1 MSESPQA
8 VFLSYAREDA
18 GAARRIADAL
28 RSSGLEVWFDENELR
43 GGDAWDAKIRHQID
57 ACTLFVPLIS
67 THTQGRSKG
76 YFRLEWKLAVDQT
89 HLLAEGVP
97 FVAPVAI
104 DDTPESGALVPA
116 EFLKVQWTRLP
127 GALPT
132 PEFVTQVKRLLS
144 RQRPAAAGTHAG
156 GGFHPSTISP
166 VTSAPAKKSGMPAWI
181 WAAVAAAVV
190 GVALVVLRRPA
201 ATPPN
206 SPPPAS
212 TLPAANAPAVVAPPS
227 AAANEKSIAVLPFE
241 NMSEEKDASA
251 FFADGVHEDILTNL
265 SFVRDLHVVS
275 RTSVMQYR
283 NTTKPISQIAREL
296 NVAYILEGS
305 VRRAGNKVRV
315 TGQLIHAATDEH
327 VWAKAYDRDVTD
339 VFAIQAELAQA
350 IAGALQA
357 AISPAEKS
365 LLERKPTENPAAY
378 DLYLKARQRQSRG
391 GYSDEEGVI
400 ALLDQA
406 VELDPNF
413 AEAWAMLGARHAFAY
428 FNRDR
433 SPSRLAQAK
442 TAIETAIHL
451 APNDPAV
458 IEAGGDYYYYGYRDY
473 ARATEQYEKLAQLR
487 PNDESVFASLAYIH
501 RRQGQARES
510 LADFRRALELDPD
523 NGRETAE
530 YINTL
535 MGCRLYD
542 DALVVGNRYLQ
553 KHPDHLFIA
562 AGVAEVDYAA
572 HGSTDKFRAF
582 AQRTVPPE
590 NQAEFL
596 YIRQLNARLLGD
608 WAEAIRLDHEQRYF
622 DADTDTPRW
631 MQDVLAAATLAE
643 AGDTSAARSRA
654 GEAVVVMNAEL
665 ARQPLSAILW
675 ASLSLGH
682 ALLGEKD
689 EALRC
694 GDKAR
699 EILPESHDAIQGS
712 NVAILRASALAY
724 AGEKDQALAEFERL
738 LHVPFGLNPVFE
750 RGMFFGTWK
759 PLRDDPRFQAL
770 VNDPRNNA
778 PLF

>member
-28 RSSGLEVWFDENELR
+28 RSHGLEVWFDENELR

-67 THTQGRSKG
+67 AHTQGRSKG

-97 FVAPVAI
+97 FIAPVAI

-132 PEFVTQVKRLLS
+132 PEFVAQVKRLLGRHHAS
-144 RQRPAAAGTHAG
+144 ASGVPAASGYHPAAAV
-156 GGFHPSTISP
+156 PI
-166 VTSAPAKKSGMPAWI
+166 APPPPKKSGIPVSI
-181 WAAVAAAVV
+181 WAALAIVVV
-190 GVALVVLRRPA
+190 GVAVVMRRPSPSPVS
-201 ATPPN
+201 TPPPSN
-206 SPPPAS
+206 A
-212 TLPAANAPAVVAPPS
+212 TIAAPPAVVPVV
-227 AAANEKSIAVLPFE
+227 NEKSIAVLPFE

-265 SFVRDLHVVS
+265 SFVRDLRVVS
-275 RTSVMQYR
+275 RTSVAQYR

-296 NVAYILEGS
+296 GVAYILEGS

-350 IAGALQA
+350 IAAALQA

-365 LLERKPTENPAAY
+365 LLERKPTDNPAAY
-378 DLYLKARQRQSRG
+378 DLYLKARQQQSQG
-391 GYSDEEGVI
+391 GFGDEEAVI

-406 VELDPNF
+406 VQLDPNF
-413 AEAWAMLGARHAFAY
+413 AEAWGMLAARHAFAY

-433 SPSRLAQAK
+433 SPARLAQAK
-442 TAIETAIHL
+442 TAIETALHL
-451 APNDPAV
+451 APDDPAV
-458 IEAGGDYYYYGYRDY
+458 IEDAGDYYYYGYRDY
-473 ARATEQYEKLAQLR
+473 ARATEQYEKLARLR
-487 PNDESVFASLAYIH
+487 PNDEAVFASLAYIH

-523 NGRETAE
+523 NGRETSE
-530 YINTL
+530 LISTL
-535 MGCRLYD
+535 MGCRFYD
-542 DALVVGNRYLQ
+542 EILLVGDRYLQ

-562 AGVAEVDYAA
+562 SMVASVDYAA
-572 HGSTDKFRAF
+572 HGSSDKLKAF
-582 AQRTVPPE
+582 AKRTVPAE
-590 NQAEFL
+590 NRSEFL
-596 YIRQLNARLLGD
+596 YIRLTNARLQGD
-608 WAEAIRLDHEQRYF
+608 WAEAIRLDREQRYF

-643 AGDTSAARSRA
+643 SGDMPAARSRA

-699 EILPESHDAIQGS
+699 EILPESRDAIQGS

-738 LHVPFGLNPVFE
+738 LHKPFGLNPVFE
-750 RGMFFGTWK
+750 RGMFSGSWK

-770 VNDPRNNA
+770 VNDAKNNA

>member
-18 GAARRIADAL
+18 APALRIAEAL
-28 RSSGLEVWFDENELR
+28 RSSGIEVWFDQNELR
-43 GGDAWDAKIRHQID
+43 GGDAWDAKIRRQIKEC
-57 ACTLFVPLIS
+57 ALFVPVIS
-67 THTQGRSKG
+67 AHTQSRGEG
-76 YFRLEWKLAVDQT
+76 YFRLEWKLAVERT
-89 HLLAEGVP
+89 HLMAEGVP
-97 FVAPVAI
+97 FLAPVVI
-104 DDTPESGALVPA
+104 DSTPESGAIVP
-116 EFLKVQWTRLP
+116 EPFLRVQWTWLP
-127 GALPT
+127 KGLPSPQFVEQVTHLLARPRT
-132 PEFVTQVKRLLS
+132 PV
-144 RQRPAAAGTHAG
+144 AARSGGNAG
-156 GGFHPSTISP
+156 GEVHAHSP
-166 VTSAPAKKSGMPAWI
+166 VPKRASTWLLPAI
-181 WAAVAAAVV
+181 VAV
-190 GVALVVLRRPA
+190 LVVLGSAFVLLR
-201 ATPPN
+201 
-206 SPPPAS
+206 
-212 TLPAANAPAVVAPPS
+212 LPAKLPPSPVAPVVETAPVPVAPA
-227 AAANEKSIAVLPFE
+227 KSIAVLPFE

-265 SFVRDLHVVS
+265 SFVRDLRVVS

-296 NVAYILEGS
+296 GVAYILEGS

-327 VWAKAYDRDVTD
+327 VWAKAYDRDITD

-350 IAGALQA
+350 IAAALQA

-365 LLERKPTENPAAY
+365 LLERKPTDNPAAY
-378 DLYLKARQRQSRG
+378 DLYLKARQQQSQG
-391 GYSDEEGVI
+391 GFSDEEGVI
-400 ALLDQA
+400 TLLDQA
-406 VELDPNF
+406 VQLDPNF

-442 TAIETAIHL
+442 TAIETALHL
-451 APNDPAV
+451 APEDPAV

-487 PNDESVFASLAYIH
+487 PNDEAVFASLAYIH
-501 RRQGQARES
+501 RRQGQAREA

-523 NGRETAE
+523 NGRETSE
-530 YINTL
+530 LINTL
-535 MGCRLYD
+535 MACRLYD
-542 DALVVGNRYLQ
+542 DVLVAGNRYLQ

-562 AGVAEVDYAA
+562 SLVAGADYAA
-572 HGSTDKFRAF
+572 HGSIEKFKAF
-582 AQRTVPPE
+582 ARRTVPAE

-596 YIRQLNARLLGD
+596 YIRLINARILGD

-643 AGDTSAARSRA
+643 AGDMPAARSRA

-665 ARQPLSAILW
+665 ARQPLSAVLW
-675 ASLSLGH
+675 ANLGLGH

-699 EILPESHDAIQGS
+699 EILPESHDAIQGAD
-712 NVAILRASALAY
+712 VAALRASALAY
-724 AGEKDQALAEFERL
+724 AGEKDQARAEFERL
-738 LHVPFGLNPVFE
+738 LHVPFALNPIFE
-750 RGMFFGTWK
+750 RGMFFGSWK

-770 VNDPRNNA
+770 LADPRNNA